1 MKVINTNGITYLEKF
16 DTSEEWYWG
25 TDYACGDLYEAEDVF
40 LMGKRF
46 EPNRL
51 IFVRYPEGIVYEPIK
66 SKENQYFGNPAYI
79 DGKIYILLVNFE
91 EKAIRVLQYAYDKEN
106 LVLIVEIPL
115 CEVKDC
121 YNLNL
126 DASPLMLTRQSDD
139 NQFQIIWP
147 EKVEFTIGARESFLF
162 RSGEKLLFSEWHE
175 DSEYREEV
183 NIRKY
188 PSGELLEKIDG
199 TVMTM
204 PNGENLILG

>member
-16 DTSEEWYWG
+16 DASAEWYWG

-66 SKENQYFGNPAYI
+66 PKENQYFGNPAYI

-91 EKAIRVLQYAYDKEN
+91 EKAIRVFQYAYDKEN
-106 LVLIVEIPL
+106 LILIAEIPL

-126 DASPLMLTRQSDD
+126 DASPLMLTRQSGD

-147 EKVEFTIGARESFLF
+147 EKVEFTIGSRESFLF
-162 RSGEKLLFSEWHE
+162 RSGEKLFFSEWYE

-204 PNGENLILG
+204 PNGENWILG